1 MPTAEALNI
10 TISRL
15 SSRVQLQLGD
25 LWYHQRGF
33 DRNDYEVLLVRWFET
48 DKQGYTYVNLL
59 SLTHGD
65 DYNIR
70 TVDANI
76 VTGRVWPMKAA

>member
-10 TISRL
+10 TIPRL
-15 SSRVQLQLGD
+15 SNRVQLQLGD
-25 LWYHQRGF
+25 LWYHLRSF
-33 DRNDYEVLLVRWFET
+33 DRNDYEVLLVREIET
-48 DKQGYTYVNLL
+48 DKQGYTYVNLF
-59 SLTHGD
+59 SLTHDD
-65 DYNIR
+65 DYTIR